1 MMGFKRV
8 AVLFGLAF
16 FCFAAF
22 SPSMAAAQTCK
33 RNSTDVTLRA
43 YSTKTRFF
51 RNFSVSDLTLS
62 QGGHG
67 ARGAIL
73 GMAGG
78 EMGTRLDIEYH
89 VDALPNGKLCVNV
102 TEVNAKFYIKPVLF
116 VASDYKKGTCEYR
129 EVLKHEKKHIATLRQ
144 FHREYTPKYRAE
156 LNRIIKSIPV
166 GREMTPYH
174 IEQEQDR
181 IIGYIREK
189 MAAYDAKIGEV
200 LARRQGNIDTPYEYK
215 YVAAQCRKW

>member
-1 MMGFKRV
+1 MMSFKRIV
-8 AVLFGLAF
+8 IFLGVAF
-16 FCFAAF
+16 FCFSVF
-22 SPSMAAAQTCK
+22 SPSMALAQTCK
-33 RNSTDVTLRA
+33 RNNTDVTFKA
-43 YSTKTRFF
+43 YSTKTKFF

-67 ARGAIL
+67 ERGSIL

-89 VDALPNGKLCVNV
+89 MEGLPNGALCVNV
-102 TEVNAKFYIKPVLF
+102 TRVNAKFYIKPVLF
-116 VASDYKKGTCEYR
+116 VASNYKKGTCEYK
-129 EVLKHEKKHIATLRQ
+129 EVLKHEKRHIATLRQ

-156 LNRIIKSIPV
+156 LNRIVKSIPL
-166 GREMTPYH
+166 GREMAPYQ

-181 IIGYIREK
+181 IVGYIREK
-189 MAAYDAKIGEV
+189 MAAYDAKIGDV
-200 LARRQGNIDTPYEYK
+200 LSRRQGKIDTPYEYK